1 MMDAIETEL
10 RYMLA
15 REAGD
20 TTEAERIRR
29 AWNDAQA
36 AATERAVSMR
46 FLAWCA
52 ALSPG
57 IALWTYLLTQIVR

>member
-10 RYMLA
+10 QHILA
-15 REAGD
+15 TERGD

-29 AWNDAQA
+29 AWAVAQSNNA
-36 AATERAVSMR
+36 ERALSLR
-46 FLAWCA
+46 FRAWCA

-57 IALWTYLLTQIVR
+57 IALWTYLLTQLVR

>member
-1 MMDAIETEL
+1 MDAIETEL

-29 AWNDAQA
+29 AWAVAQSNNA
-36 AATERAVSMR
+36 ERALSLR

-57 IALWTYLLTQIVR
+57 IALWTYLLTQLVR

>member
-1 MMDAIETEL
+1 MDAIETEL
-10 RYMLA
+10 QHILA
-15 REAGD
+15 TERGD
-20 TTEAERIRR
+20 ATEAARIRR
-29 AWNDAQA
+29 AWADAQA
-36 AATERAVSMR
+36 TAAERALSLR

>member
-10 RYMLA
+10 QHILA
-15 REAGD
+15 TERGD

-57 IALWTYLLTQIVR
+57 IALWTYLLTQLVR